1 MICSMVGTRT
11 HGLLAAALAALSL
24 TACGKPGYCADKS
37 ALQDD
42 ISRLTNQL
50 QDGNVES
57 VKSSLK
63 KVDSDAQNVIS
74 GAKGAFPSQAAAMSS
89 SVQALKTSV
98 KDLGSTPTPDQLVT
112 LVSQSESVVNAVN
125 AFDNAASAKCG

>member
-1 MICSMVGTRT
+1 
-11 HGLLAAALAALSL
+11 
-24 TACGKPGYCADKS
+24 
-37 ALQDD
+37 
-42 ISRLTNQL
+42 
-50 QDGNVES
+50 
-57 VKSSLK
+57 
-63 KVDSDAQNVIS
+63 
-74 GAKGAFPSQAAAMSS
+74 MSS